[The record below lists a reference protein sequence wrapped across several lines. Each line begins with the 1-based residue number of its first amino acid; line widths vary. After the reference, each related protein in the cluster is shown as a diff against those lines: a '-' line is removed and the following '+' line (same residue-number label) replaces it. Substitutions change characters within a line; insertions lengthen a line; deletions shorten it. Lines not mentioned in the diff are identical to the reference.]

1 MNEEARL
8 GMEPPVKMRTRT
20 DTHSSESILEYG
32 LASEVNEPSP
42 PSLKGG
48 KKNRCPFPFCSL
60 FIFSKFVLDKPGHL
74 LCKRACQFLFSEI
87 TNNFF

>member
-48 KKNRCPFPFCSL
+48 EKIGAHSHSVPSL
-60 FIFSKFVLDKPGHL
+60 SFRNLY
-74 LCKRACQFLFSEI
+74 
-87 TNNFF
+87 

>member
-48 KKNRCPFPFCSL
+48 KKSVPIPILFPLYL
-60 FIFSKFVLDKPGHL
+60 F
-74 LCKRACQFLFSEI
+74 EI
-87 TNNFF
+87 CTRQAWSSVM